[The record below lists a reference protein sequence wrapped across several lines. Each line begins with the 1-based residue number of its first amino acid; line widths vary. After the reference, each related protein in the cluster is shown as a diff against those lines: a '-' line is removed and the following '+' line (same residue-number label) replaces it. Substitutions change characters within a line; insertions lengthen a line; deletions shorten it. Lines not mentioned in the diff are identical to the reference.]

1 MMTIQFLKLLDEV
14 LGLDFPRRD
23 STSYRELSAET
34 KPI

>member
-1 MMTIQFLKLLDEV
+1 MIIQFKNLLDEV

-34 KPI
+34 KLI

>member
-1 MMTIQFLKLLDEV
+1 MKLLDDA